1 METPGK
7 YKPGEPHC
15 ADPAEPAARARGE
28 RSDGDAADPDQ
39 PIPPD
44 PGKVTD
50 FELDDEL
57 CEGG

>member
-1 METPGK
+1 MASSG
-7 YKPGEPHC
+7 GHL
-15 ADPAEPAARARGE
+15 PAAAGHPAAPASGE
-28 RSDGDAADPDQ
+28 GDHGDAADPDQ

-50 FELDDEL
+50 FELGDDL